1 MSAIQNFILNNWERK
16 IISFILAIVIWLFV
30 NHSLTTTK
38 VLENVQVRLINIP
51 IGLTV
56 DGLQPNGMLSKKIS
70 LTLHGNKTELQEIA
84 ANDIEV
90 VLDGMDKS
98 DEWLAT
104 VTRKNLISLNPD
116 IDLSKAIKRVVIQR
130 LPINFTRLLTEK
142 ISVVVT
148 QPIGEAPQDYQFLD
162 VWPYRLAMSISGP
175 EEVVKQLK
183 AKGINLTFN
192 LNDISRADLEVHEN
206 KSDEISFFVPDEW
219 KQISIPSLSNR
230 PFEIDDPQAM
240 ELRIDFVR
248 SDLHHIA
255 RAIPL
260 TLFFPSEH
268 SLTLNPE
275 TYSLALGELVQEF
288 HGLHL
293 FRKSLYA
300 KGVSRLFVELVQDM
314 LELSILL
321 APKTEKKQ
329 LDWCVQFLN
338 PRVLEDKYVS
348 ILMSDDGDNKGDPTF
363 GKRREE
369 YLRNRFR
376 HYMNR
381 FQLYKSDR
389 EKFELVVE
397 LQDKQIIVQEL
408 HNENSCNH

>member
-1 MSAIQNFILNNWERK
+1 MNLFRNFILNNWERK
-16 IISFILAIVIWLFV
+16 IISFFLAVVIWLFV
-30 NHSLTTTK
+30 NHSLTATK
-38 VLENVQVRLINIP
+38 VLENVPVRLINIP
-51 IGLTV
+51 VGLTV

-70 LTLHGNKTELQEIA
+70 LTLQGNNTQLREIA
-84 ANDIEV
+84 SNDIEV

-116 IDLSKAIKRVVIQR
+116 IDLSKAVRRVVIQR
-130 LPINFTRLLTEK
+130 LPINFTRLVTEK
-142 ISVVVT
+142 IPVVVT
-148 QPIGEAPQDYQFLD
+148 QPIGEAPRDYQFLD
-162 VWPYRLAMSISGP
+162 VWPYRLAMTVSGP
-175 EEVVKQLK
+175 EEVIKQLK

-192 LNDISRADLEVHEN
+192 LNDISRADLEAHES
-206 KSDEISFFVPDEW
+206 KSDEVSFHVPDDW
-219 KQISIPSLSNR
+219 KQISIPSLSDR
-230 PFEIDDPQAM
+230 PFEIDDAQAM

-248 SDLHHIA
+248 SDLHPIA
-255 RAIPL
+255 KAIPM
-260 TLFFPSEH
+260 TLFFPPEH

-275 TYSLALGELVQEF
+275 TYSLAIGGLVQQF

-293 FRKSLYA
+293 LRKSLYA

-329 LDWCVQFLN
+329 LDWCIQFLN

-348 ILMSDDGDNKGDPTF
+348 ILMSDDNEHNADPALVKG
-363 GKRREE
+363 KEE

-381 FQLYKSDR
+381 FQLYKSDH
-389 EKFELVVE
+389 EKFDLVVE
-397 LQDKQIIVQEL
+397 LQDKQITIEEPL
-408 HNENSCNH
+408 YENSSHH